1 MKLRY
6 VLTAVIT
13 LAALSVASWF
23 SGPSTV
29 QAQAN
34 LLTNPGF
41 EAGHYNQDGIPEITV
56 PNGWRMHWLDGIPFN
71 NSNGNA
77 ARPETVVWN
86 IQDAPPNERP
96 LFFRDGSYTLK
107 IFKGWAPMYAAVSQ
121 DVTGLE
127 VGRRY
132 RLSAPIFVDIV
143 ESYDNGKQA
152 PGKLDSGQVRLGA
165 GNTGTAW
172 RDASNIQYSPWWTAG
187 NVPSFY
193 LANTTF
199 SHEFTATSPN
209 MTVWIEVAS
218 IDPYIN
224 NGFFMDGL
232 SLVALEG
239 TAPVA
244 PPPPAAGGGTGSG
257 SAQQPPAP
265 TAPPPPTPT
274 PRADGAVVHVV
285 QPGDSFWGLAIQ
297 YANVMQLSPEE
308 AVRAI
313 QERNNNPTVINPGQE
328 LIIVPPSSTMAVAPP
343 PAEETPEAEAEVDLE
358 EVADVEEEEPETAV
372 EPEPESETSETSVT
386 SGICVSVYHD
396 VNQDAQRDPGSE
408 PLMDGIPITIY
419 QGGRSVSSYVT
430 NAEDD
435 VYCFENLPPDTYQ
448 VQVFPPAG
456 YQATTPESWAIVV
469 AEGVVIPVAFGLQEA
484 PETVAM
490 VSDATPVD
498 EGETASVE
506 ETAVSPDPAP
516 ESSRGGLASISGIL
530 LIGAAILVML
540 AGVGV
545 YLLRRG

>member
-6 VLTAVIT
+6 VLTAVIA

-328 LIIVPPSSTMAVAPP
+328 LIIVPPNSSAAIAPP
-343 PAEETPEAEAEVDLE
+343 SVEEEPEVEAEAE
-358 EVADVEEEEPETAV
+358 ADSEAVEEDVVVTEEPETPAAT
-372 EPEPESETSETSVT
+372 EETTSAI
-386 SGICVSVYHD
+386 SGICVNAYHD
-396 VNQDAQRDPGSE
+396 LNGDGARDPSSE
-408 PLMDGIPITIY
+408 PLLANAAITVF
-419 QGGRSVSSYVT
+419 QGGRTVASYVT
-430 NAEDD
+430 DGGGAD
-435 VYCFENLPPDTYQ
+435 YCFENLPPDTYQ

-516 ESSRGGLASISGIL
+516 ESSGGGLASISGII